1 MASPI
6 SITPVLSGKDS
17 VKFNKELELNRSNKV
32 SKQER
37 ERITNLVRDIL
48 VKNKKK

>member
-17 VKFNKELELNRSNKV
+17 VKFNKELELNRSIKV
-32 SKQER
+32 SDKEKS
-37 ERITNLVRDIL
+37 RIANLVREIL
-48 VKNKKK
+48 TKNKKK